1 MQPRIEPI
9 NHKNNAMEQLT
20 FGACVKKTWGSS
32 WQAITAMP
40 WLFLGICA
48 VLVCTSLLC
57 NSHVTSP
64 TGEITTTPSP
74 GSAVLWLGSSVLQGA
89 LYGMLTIKIH
99 RFVLI
104 GEGVQPL
111 LPLNGKPLGRFL
123 LVWLGVAASMVVV
136 GVALFLVVRAAH
148 AFAVLI
154 YVPVI
159 VVFVFVLT
167 RLSLVYPAISL
178 GSRVDL
184 RAAWND
190 SRGHVWSIFGVGM
203 VSYLPLIIVSVIFGI
218 VVGMTHS
225 ALGQHPS
232 LAVTTI
238 GQTLFSAV
246 FIVLAAASMSW
257 LYRRY
262 ASELLTHVEDAPQ

>member
-1 MQPRIEPI
+1 
-9 NHKNNAMEQLT
+9 MEQLT

-40 WLFLGICA
+40 RLFLGVCA
-48 VLVCTSLLC
+48 VLACTSLLFD
-57 NSHVTSP
+57 SHMRGP
-64 TGEITTTPSP
+64 TGAITTVPSP
-74 GSAVLWLGSSVLQGA
+74 GNALLWLGSSVLQGI
-89 LYGMLTIKIH
+89 LYGVLTIKVH

-104 GEGVQPL
+104 GEGVEPL
-111 LPLNGKPLGRFL
+111 LPLNGKPLGRYL
-123 LVWLGVAASMVVV
+123 LVWLGIAASMLVVA
-136 GVALFLVVRAAH
+136 VALFLAVRAAH
-148 AFAVLI
+148 AFAVVI

-167 RLSLVYPAISL
+167 RLSLVYPAIAL
-178 GSRVDL
+178 GSRVEL

-190 SRGHVWSIFGVGM
+190 SRGHVWSIFGVGI
-203 VSYLPLIIVSVIFGI
+203 VSYLPLVIVSVIFGI
-218 VVGMTHS
+218 VVGIKHA
-225 ALGQHPS
+225 ALGQHPG

-238 GQTLFSAV
+238 GQTLFNAM

-262 ASELLTHVEDAPQ
+262 ASELLAHVEDAPQ